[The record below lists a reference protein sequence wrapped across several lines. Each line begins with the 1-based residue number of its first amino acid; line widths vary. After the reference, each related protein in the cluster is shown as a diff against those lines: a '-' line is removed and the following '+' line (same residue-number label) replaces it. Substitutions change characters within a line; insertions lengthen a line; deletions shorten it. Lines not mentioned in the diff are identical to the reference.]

1 MKKLITLVIALAVAL
16 VAFAA
21 IPSRSAISVA
31 TTSTELFRQALGGSV
46 NNISVT
52 VQNPSTNS
60 GSVEIA
66 WDDVDNPLVAGTG
79 QILAPGDWRTLKSIP
94 VNSSGNA
101 GVLAVSLSGGAVSV
115 RVIVAATGN

>member
-1 MKKLITLVIALAVAL
+1 MKKLAAFIIALTVAL

-21 IPSRSAISVA
+21 IPSRSAVSV
-31 TTSTELFRQALGGSV
+31 TTASTELFRQALSGSV

-52 VQNPSTNS
+52 VQNPSSNGS
-60 GSVEIA
+60 SVEIA
-66 WDDVDNPLVAGTG
+66 WDDVDTPLVAGTG

-101 GVLAVSLSGGAVSV
+101 GVLAISLGSTVSL